1 MSRRLILNGV
11 VLAGL
16 LILAALAL
24 KYAQHAALISPS
36 AAGSGG
42 QIAIGLAL
50 AAYANFMPK
59 RLASGRRQTALRVSG
74 WAFMIAG
81 LADAALWAFAP
92 QSLAWPASMAA
103 VGTATAVCLVFTV
116 WACAARA

>member
-24 KYAQHAALISPS
+24 KYAQHAALITPR

-59 RLASGRRQTALRVSG
+59 RLATGRRQTALRVSG
-74 WAFMIAG
+74 WAFMLAG

-92 QSLAWPASMAA
+92 ESLAWPASMAA